1 MSFTAKVK
9 ETREL
14 FIATTDLGTKR
25 DTYRDAHLPLDPK
38 VFYAGHL
45 FLDSPAGRSHY
56 VNFQEATSA
65 VFHGSELVG
74 GSWGNKTCS
83 VYTRRT
89 MKVSG
94 VVSFEGLTADGVRV
108 LREFES
114 KKLSGLGF
122 TFGSAPDR
130 AVVRWDSIVR
140 LAVVSRIAAIVTS
153 RQDDPQEV
161 ILSLPDF
168 N

>member
-1 MSFTAKVK
+1 
-9 ETREL
+9 
-14 FIATTDLGTKR
+14 
-25 DTYRDAHLPLDPK
+25 
-38 VFYAGHL
+38 
-45 FLDSPAGRSHY
+45 
-56 VNFQEATSA
+56 
-65 VFHGSELVG
+65 
-74 GSWGNKTCS
+74 
-83 VYTRRT
+83 

-94 VVSFEGLTADGVRV
+94 VVSFEGLTSAGVRV
-108 LREFES
+108 LREFER